1 MNKINVNLEY
11 CHGINKMNY
20 AFDFTEKNNLIY
32 APNGTMKTSLFNT
45 FREYKDNIETKDVFF
60 PERISKREIS
70 DECNNLIDSDNILVV
85 GNGESINSE
94 DNITALLVN
103 YELKKRY
110 DSIFNSLSKIVKEI
124 NKTLKVLSGEKIDT
138 ILNDLQISNLFN
150 ISETY
155 FDNSDIISEFK
166 DIKYKDFFNKD
177 YIECLNNPEVISSVS
192 EYIKICNEI
201 VEEHSIFIKNIFE
214 LHNLKA
220 IKKNLDSNHFFDAD
234 HLLKLKINRN
244 DNIFEDYDSNQINE
258 LINQISA
265 VIDSDA
271 RISSVNNVLTGKI
284 KSQELNIFLSDNKW
298 IIPYLN
304 DIDLLRKKYWKY
316 IISSSEELKSQ
327 IKQYIDLYKLN
338 EEELKEIIELSLSPD
353 NFNNWSNAIK
363 IFNGKFINMPF
374 ELDIKNK
381 SEIILKSDVCSL
393 IYKYHDRDETNE
405 NVNKD
410 LLKNNL
416 SRGENNAFSIL
427 NLIFEIQNRII
438 NQKETLI
445 ILDDIADSFDYKNKY
460 AIVEFIK
467 ELCDNPLFHV
477 LILTHNF
484 DFYRLCANQI
494 NVNTLSV
501 IKGEEIRI
509 VKFFYKRKVFKTFK
523 ENIDDKKYFISCIP
537 FVRNIIELTDGIEN
551 EDYLLLTNSLHYKE
565 ITSNIT
571 VSMINNIY
579 DNIIKKSSNLV
590 NDNYIDLLFN
600 TADEIN
606 LNENKICLENKL
618 ILSIAIRLR
627 FEKYMISKIGSW
639 ETVNSIENINEN
651 QTYRLIK
658 YCKDNNLFND
668 NDSIISDKV
677 RIMTSENIHVN
688 AFMYEPIIDM
698 SDEELINLYNDV
710 KNLE

>member
-20 AFDFTEKNNLIY
+20 AFDFTEKNNLVY

-45 FREYKDNIETKDVFF
+45 FKEYKNNIETKDVFF
-60 PERISKREIS
+60 PERISKREIL
-70 DECNNLIDSDNILVV
+70 DECGNLVDSDSILVV

-103 YELKKRY
+103 DELKRRY

-138 ILNDLQISNLFN
+138 ILTDLQISDLFN

-177 YIECLNNPEVISSVS
+177 YIECLSNPEVISSVS

-220 IKKNLDSNHFFDAD
+220 VKKNLDSNHFFDAD

-244 DNIFEDYDSNQINE
+244 DNIFEDYDSNQIDE
-258 LINQISA
+258 LINKISA
-265 VIDSDA
+265 IIDSDV
-271 RISSVNNVLTGKI
+271 RISSVNNTLTGKI
-284 KSQELNIFLSDNKW
+284 KSQELNVFLSDNKW

-304 DIDLLRKKYWKY
+304 DIDLLRNNYWKY
-316 IISSSEELKSQ
+316 IISSSEELKTQ

-363 IFNGKFINMPF
+363 VFNSKFINMPF

-381 SEIILKSDVCSL
+381 SEIILRSDVCSL
-393 IYKYHDRDETNE
+393 IYKYHDIDETNE

-438 NQKETLI
+438 SQKETFI

-484 DFYRLCANQI
+484 DFYRLCANL

-501 IKGEEIRI
+501 IKGEEIKI
-509 VKFFYKRKVFKTFK
+509 VKFFYKKNVFNTFK
-523 ENIDDKKYFISCIP
+523 DNIDNQRYFISCIP
-537 FVRNIIELTDGIEN
+537 FVRNIIELTDDVDN
-551 EDYLLLTNSLHYKE
+551 SDYLLLTDTLHYKE
-565 ITSNIT
+565 NTPNIS

-579 DNIIKKSSNLV
+579 NDRINKSSNLP
-590 NDNYIDLLFN
+590 NNSYIDLLFN
-600 TADEIN
+600 TADDIN
-606 LNENKICLENKL
+606 ITENKICLENKL
-618 ILSIAIRLR
+618 ILSIAIRLK

-639 ETVNSIENINEN
+639 NIVNNIEHINNN

-668 NDSIISDKV
+668 NDSTISDKV

-698 SDEELINLYNDV
+698 SDEELINLYNEV